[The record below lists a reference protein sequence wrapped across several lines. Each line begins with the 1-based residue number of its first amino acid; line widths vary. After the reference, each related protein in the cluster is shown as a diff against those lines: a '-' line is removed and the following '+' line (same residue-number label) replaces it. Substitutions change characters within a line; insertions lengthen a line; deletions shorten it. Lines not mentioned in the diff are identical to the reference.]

1 MRFPGG
7 SAFLELLSGDFSKKS
22 QHTLNRGHRL
32 APRAWHVVTSKHEK
46 ADAKREKKKK
56 KKTTNWVKTGG
67 TAFERCQ
74 RETSSLCHRLVHR
87 NTRIMN
93 QCWTPAELS
102 APAPSQ
108 RAAPHDIQ
116 HTHALWPL
124 QSSKHTRQS
133 AVECCVCWVNHYAV
147 LHLAAFR
154 EQRGFW

>member
-7 SAFLELLSGDFSKKS
+7 SAFLELLSRDFSKKS

-32 APRAWHVVTSKHEK
+32 APRAWHVVKSKHEK
-46 ADAKREKKKK
+46 ADAKGEKKQT

-116 HTHALWPL
+116 HTHAHPVTSAEL
-124 QSSKHTRQS
+124 QTYE
-133 AVECCVCWVNHYAV
+133 AVCCGV
-147 LHLAAFR
+147 LRLLGESLRCAAP
-154 EQRGFW
+154 GCI